1 LSLGDQAVGLWNLLF
16 APNDFMPHGYCCL
29 WNPGLVWL
37 HVISDALI
45 ALPYFTIPRLFPNLS
60 TG

>member
-1 LSLGDQAVGLWNLLF
+1 MGLWNLLF